1 MTEKIFF
8 KNSKGDKLY
17 GILSLVDKERSIVIL
32 CHGRTSSKNSPSIL
46 ALEKKLNANKIST
59 FRFDFY
65 GHGESDGKFEDAT
78 VSEAADDISN
88 AIKLLKKQGHKKI
101 GLVGSSFGGAASILA
116 ASKSD
121 DLSFLVLRAPV
132 SDYYEKILSE
142 KKRYPLEE
150 WKKKR
155 FIYHRNMKGKKFLL
169 NYSFFEDIV
178 SRKSYEIVKKIKIPV
193 LIVHGDKDEQVPL
206 SQSKKS
212 AKLIKKC
219 KLKIIKGA
227 DHIFSKP
234 EHFNKV
240 IEVVSDFII
249 KHS

>member
-1 MTEKIFF
+1 MNEKIFF
-8 KNSKGDKLY
+8 KNSKGDRLC

-32 CHGRTSSKNSPSIL
+32 CHGRTSSKNSHSIL
-46 ALEKKLNANKIST
+46 ALEKKLNANDIST

-78 VSEAADDISN
+78 VSEAADDILK

-101 GLVGSSFGGAASILA
+101 GLRGSSFGGAASILA
-116 ASKSD
+116 ASQSD
-121 DLSFLVLRAPV
+121 DLCFLVLIAPV
-132 SDYYEKILSE
+132 SDYYGKISSE
-142 KKRYPLEE
+142 RTKYPISK
-150 WKKKR
+150 WKKKG
-155 FIYHRNMKGKKFLL
+155 FIDYINMKGKKFIV
-169 NYSFFEDIV
+169 NYSFFEDIC
-178 SRKSYEIVKKIKIPV
+178 SIKSYEVVKKIKIPT
-193 LIVHGDKDEQVPL
+193 LIIHGDKDKEVTL

-240 IEVVSDFII
+240 IKIVSDFII